1 MDVQVHHRLAGGG
14 ADVVAVGVEAF
25 VEEGFCV
32 PDEGEEGGVEEVR
45 DVAEGDGEEVA
56 GARGV
61 PVNSGRS
68 RGRFAR
74 TISSARG
81 LQNGQV
87 RGPMPRTPGRG
98 LSRRTFRRGGR
109 RPGLT
114 LWMLKLRSHLRC
126 SCSGFKS

>member
-1 MDVQVHHRLAGGG
+1 MDVQVHHRLP
-14 ADVVAVGVEAF
+14 DVVAVGVEPF

-32 PDEGEEGGVEEVR
+32 PDEGEEGGEFRVEEVR
-45 DVAEGDGEEVA
+45 DVAVGDEEEVA
-56 GARGV
+56 GADGV

-87 RGPMPRTPGRG
+87 RASMPRTPGRR

-114 LWMLKLRSHLRC
+114 LWMLKIRSHIQC